1 MIKLAEPNVS
11 HMVDALSE
19 AVSISR
25 RIVPQEMHER
35 VRAMYNWLNV
45 AHRTEIVYDQ
55 VALAATPTLAL
66 RLCRYASCGPFS
78 GLLAVLLATLVHLY
92 ASLCEVWWPARAI
105 ERCVDSPWQI
115 DAAYSAGLRVPIHN
129 GASAGN
135 SSSGGGSSKSMNSG
149 GSNSSSNSGGSG
161 DRMLV
166 RREEMR

>member
-115 DAAYSAGLRVPIHN
+115 DAAYAAGLRVPNHT
-129 GASAGN
+129 GGGAAASAGHSN
-135 SSSGGGSSKSMNSG
+135 SSSGGSKSGNSG
-149 GSNSSSNSGGSG
+149 GINSSNYTSSGS

-166 RREEMR
+166 R

>member
-92 ASLCEVWWPARAI
+92 ASWCEVWWPARAI

-115 DAAYSAGLRVPIHN
+115 DAAYAAGLRIPIH
-129 GASAGN
+129 GSSGGG
-135 SSSGGGSSKSMNSG
+135 SSGSSGGGSSKSGNSG
-149 GSNSSSNSGGSG
+149 GSNGSNNNSSGGSG

-166 RREEMR
+166 R